1 MRPQGILLHFMNS
14 LFEDP
19 EIYSCAIDCFLE
31 VSRYIF
37 QPALLNL
44 SVKTQFIDLLHNALS
59 ECLNLSKKT
68 QHLCATDTAFGR
80 VLAVFLNE
88 DVYEYRN
95 DVDKLIEKPL
105 MLESTDFYLSQN
117 ERLVTKYS
125 LTSGPSNY
133 SPSTRNNTM
142 HTVHKLYLLCYC
154 YYFVCKYSIHR
165 YSLYCVFFSSFANYH
180 QYLLV
185 LLH

>member
-19 EIYSCAIDCFLE
+19 GIYSCAIDCFLE
-31 VSRYIF
+31 VSRFIF

-68 QHLCATDTAFGR
+68 QHIYVPQIREAAFGR

-95 DVDKLIEKPL
+95 DVDKLIEIHL

-117 ERLVTKYS
+117 ERLVTKIQS
-125 LTSGPSNY
+125 HLWPFQ
-133 SPSTRNNTM
+133 
-142 HTVHKLYLLCYC
+142 LCT
-154 YYFVCKYSIHR
+154 F
-165 YSLYCVFFSSFANYH
+165 H
-180 QYLLV
+180 QEQYDA
-185 LLH
+185 

>member
-19 EIYSCAIDCFLE
+19 GIYSCAIDCFLE

-59 ECLNLSKKT
+59 ECLNSSKKLSIYVP
-68 QHLCATDTAFGR
+68 QILEVAFGR

-117 ERLVTKYS
+117 ERLVTKIQS
-125 LTSGPSNY
+125 
-133 SPSTRNNTM
+133 
-142 HTVHKLYLLCYC
+142 H
-154 YYFVCKYSIHR
+154 
-165 YSLYCVFFSSFANYH
+165 
-180 QYLLV
+180 
-185 LLH
+185 